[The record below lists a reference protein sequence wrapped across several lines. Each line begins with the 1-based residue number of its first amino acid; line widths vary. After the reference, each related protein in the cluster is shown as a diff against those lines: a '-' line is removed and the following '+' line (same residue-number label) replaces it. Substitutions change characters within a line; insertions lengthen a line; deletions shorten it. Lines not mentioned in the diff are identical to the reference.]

1 MSTPA
6 YEKLG
11 QFYLGKRYDLAT
23 RTRHDDLLL
32 VDAKDYTTH
41 AVIIGMTGSGKT
53 GLGIGMLE
61 EAAIDHIPVIAIDPK
76 GDLGNIAL
84 TFPGLAAADFRPWID
99 PQQATAAGLDPEGF
113 ADAQASLW
121 RKGLASWDQDGA
133 RIQRLRDAADVAI
146 YTPGSSAGR
155 PLSLLRG
162 FSAPPAVVRE
172 DAEAFA
178 ERVNATATGLLALLG
193 VEADPITSREHIL
206 LANLL
211 SHAWQQGHDLDLP
224 SLIGAVQQPPF
235 AQIGVMPVDTVFPAK
250 DRLGFAMRLNNL
262 LAAPGFQAWMQGDPL
277 DTASLLYTPAGKPR
291 VSVVSIAHLGDA
303 ERMFFVTMLLAD
315 VIAWMRQQPGTGSL
329 RAILYIDELFGYM
342 PPVANPPSK
351 LLLLTLLKQ
360 ARAFGL
366 GVIMATQNPVD
377 LDYKGLSNT
386 GLWFIGRLQTER
398 DKARVM
404 DGLAGASGGAPFDQ
418 AAMERTI
425 SGLGKRVFLMH
436 SVHENEPTTFE
447 TRWAMSYLAG
457 PMTREQIRRL
467 GAAADGAPSAP
478 AAAAAAVA
486 PVVPAAAVAAVAPR
500 GADAPAAPSMAPA
513 GAAPRAPILPA
524 EIVQVWFPSTAGAS
538 ASWRP
543 AVLGVADVAYEN
555 AKLGVAEQDRTAW
568 LCALDEGVLALDW
581 STAEVIDVDVNG
593 LARTA
598 QAGAEFGSVPAVAAN
613 PKSYATWSRALQKFL
628 TSNGGVTLYQSKALK
643 LVSHV
648 GEREG
653 AFRARL
659 QLAAR
664 EAADARVEAVR
675 RKYAVRV
682 NAAQEKVRKAEAAI
696 GVQEQKASQ
705 AKMDS
710 AISIG
715 SAVLGALFGR
725 KAVSAST
732 LGKAGTAARSM
743 GRASARGSDVERAR
757 DTFEAA
763 QQDLADLEARITEE
777 LALEE
782 AAFDALAEQLDEVVV
797 RPKSTGVQVQVVA
810 LAWVPDDNAPRPR
823 A

>member
-11 QFYLGKRYDLAT
+11 QFYLGKRYDLET
-23 RTRHDDLLL
+23 RTRHDDLVL

-84 TFPGLAAADFRPWID
+84 TFPNLAASDFRPWID

-121 RKGLASWDQDGA
+121 RKGLDSWGQDGA

-162 FSAPPAVVRE
+162 FSAPPPVVRQ

-193 VEADPITSREHIL
+193 LEADPITSREHIL
-206 LANLL
+206 LANLF
-211 SHAWQQGHDLDLP
+211 SHAWQQGQDLDLP
-224 SLIGAVQQPPF
+224 ALIGAVQQPPF

-250 DRLGFAMRLNNL
+250 DRMGFAMRLNNL

-277 DTASLLYTPAGKPR
+277 DTASLLYTPTGKPR

-467 GAAADGAPSAP
+467 GESTPSLAPPAATPVVAPLMAATPAPSSATTP
-478 AAAAAAVA
+478 SAST
-486 PVVPAAAVAAVAPR
+486 PV
-500 GADAPAAPSMAPA
+500 DARP
-513 GAAPRAPILPA
+513 PILPP
-524 EIVQVWFPSTAGAS
+524 EIVQVWFPSTAGAD
-538 ASWRP
+538 AVWRP
-543 AVLGVADVAYEN
+543 AVLGVADIAYEN
-555 AKLGVAEQDRTAW
+555 AKLGVAEQERTAW

-581 STAEVIDVDVNG
+581 TSAQAIDVDVNR
-593 LARTA
+593 LERSA
-598 QAGAEFGSVPAVAAN
+598 QAGSEFAAVPAVAATA
-613 PKSYATWSRALQKFL
+613 KSYATWTRALQKFI
-628 TSNGGVTLYQSKALK
+628 TTNGGVTLYQSKALK

-648 GEREG
+648 GESEG

-664 EAADARVEAVR
+664 EAADAKIEAVR

-682 NAAQEKVRKAEAAI
+682 NAATEKVRKAEAAI

-705 AKMDS
+705 AKLDS
-710 AISIG
+710 ALTIG

-725 KAVSAST
+725 KKVSAST

-743 GRASARGSDVERAR
+743 GRASARGDDVERAR
-757 DTFEAA
+757 QSFEAA
-763 QQDLADLEARITEE
+763 QQELADLEARITEE
-777 LALEE
+777 LALES

-810 LAWVPDDNAPRPR
+810 LAWVPDDNAPPPR

>member
-1 MSTPA
+1 MSHE

-11 QFYLGKRYDLAT
+11 AFFLGKEYDLDT
-23 RTRHDDLLL
+23 RTRHDDLVL
-32 VDAKDYTTH
+32 VDAKDFTTH

-53 GLGIGMLE
+53 GLGIGLLE

-84 TFPGLAAADFRPWID
+84 TFPSLSPGDFRPWID
-99 PQQATAAGLDPEGF
+99 PQQATTAGQTPEAF
-113 ADAQASLW
+113 AEAQAALW
-121 RKGLASWDQDGA
+121 SKGLAGWGQDGE
-133 RIQRLRDAADVAI
+133 RIQRLRDAADVSI

-155 PLSLLRG
+155 PISLLRG
-162 FSAPPAVVRE
+162 FTAPPPIVR
-172 DAEAFA
+172 DDVEAFA

-193 VEADPITSREHIL
+193 IDADPITSREHIL
-206 LANLL
+206 LSNILA
-211 SHAWQQGHDLDLP
+211 HAWQQGTDLDLAL
-224 SLIGAVQQPPF
+224 LIGAIQSPPF
-235 AQIGVMPVDTVFPAK
+235 AQIGVMPVDSVFPAK
-250 DRLGFAMRLNNL
+250 DRSAFAMRLNNL
-262 LAAPGFQAWMQGDPL
+262 LAAPGFQAWMQGEPL
-277 DTASLLYTPAGKPR
+277 DAASLFYTPAGKPR

-315 VIAWMRQQPGTGSL
+315 IIAWMRQQPGTGSL

-351 LLLLTLLKQ
+351 QLLLTLLKQ

-366 GVIMATQNPVD
+366 GVVVATQNPVD

-404 DGLAGASGGAPFDQ
+404 DGLAGASGGAPFDR

-436 SVHENEPTTFE
+436 SVHENAPTTFE

-467 GAAADGAPSAP
+467 RDAGVEATPATAPTTPVALQAAVWSP
-478 AAAAAAVA
+478 AAATTAAA
-486 PVVPAAAVAAVAPR
+486 
-500 GADAPAAPSMAPA
+500 APAPA
-513 GAAPRAPILPA
+513 NGPARPPILPPD
-524 EIVQVWFPSTAGAS
+524 ITQVWLPARS
-538 ASWRP
+538 ANATWHP
-543 AVLGVADVAYEN
+543 AVLGVADVTYTQAR
-555 AKLGVAEQDRTAW
+555 LGVAEQRRGAW
-568 LCALDEGVLALDW
+568 LAPLDEDMLALDW
-581 STAEVIDVDVNG
+581 GTAGEVDVDVNALG
-593 LARTA
+593 RDA
-598 QAGAEFGSVPAVAAN
+598 QPGAAFDPVPSLAAN
-613 PKSYATWSRALQKFL
+613 PKSYAAWSRALQKFVS
-628 TSNGGVTLYQSKALK
+628 TNDGVTLYQSKALK

-648 GEREG
+648 GEGEG

-664 EAADARVEAVR
+664 EAGDARVEATR
-675 RKYAVRV
+675 KKYAARLQ
-682 NAAQEKVRKAEAAI
+682 AAAEKVRRTEAAI
-696 GVQEQKASQ
+696 ETHEARATQ
-705 AKMDS
+705 AKLDS

-725 KAVSAST
+725 KKVSAST

-743 GRASARGSDVERAR
+743 GRAQSQSGNVARATE
-757 DTFEAA
+757 TFEAA
-763 QQDLADLEARITEE
+763 QQELADLEARVAEE
-777 LALEE
+777 LQLE
-782 AAFDALAEQLDEVVV
+782 AAAYDALAEQLEEITV
-797 RPKSTGVQVQVVA
+797 RPKSSDVHVQFVA
-810 LAWVPDDNAPRPR
+810 LAWVPSDNAPRPR

>member
-1 MSTPA
+1 MSHE

-11 QFYLGKRYDLAT
+11 AFFLGKEYDLDT
-23 RTRHDDLLL
+23 RTRHDDLVL
-32 VDAKDYTTH
+32 VDAKDFTTH

-53 GLGIGMLE
+53 GLGIGLLE

-84 TFPGLAAADFRPWID
+84 TFPALAASDFQPWID
-99 PQQATAAGLDPEGF
+99 PQQATTAGQTPDAFAAS
-113 ADAQASLW
+113 QAELW
-121 RKGLASWDQDGA
+121 KKGLAGWGQDGD
-133 RIQRLRDAADVAI
+133 RIQRLRDAAEVSI

-155 PLSLLRG
+155 PISLLRG
-162 FSAPPAVVRE
+162 FTAPPPIVR
-172 DAEAFA
+172 DDFEAFA

-193 VEADPITSREHIL
+193 IDADPITSREHIL
-206 LANLL
+206 LSNIL
-211 SHAWQQGHDLDLP
+211 SHAWQQGTDLDLAL
-224 SLIGAVQQPPF
+224 LIGAIQSPPF
-235 AQIGVMPVDTVFPAK
+235 AQIGVMPVDSVFPAK
-250 DRLGFAMRLNNL
+250 DRSAFAMRLNNL
-262 LAAPGFQAWMQGDPL
+262 LAAPGFQAWMQGEPL
-277 DTASLLYTPAGKPR
+277 DAASLFYTPAGKPR

-315 VIAWMRQQPGTGSL
+315 IIAWMRQQPGTGSL

-351 LLLLTLLKQ
+351 QLLLTLLKQ

-366 GVIMATQNPVD
+366 GVVVATQNPVD

-404 DGLAGASGGAPFDQ
+404 DGLEGASGNTPFDR

-467 GAAADGAPSAP
+467 RDAGAGAPPVTPAPTAASLQAAVWAP
-478 AAAAAAVA
+478 AAAAAPPSA
-486 PVVPAAAVAAVAPR
+486 PPASLAQ
-500 GADAPAAPSMAPA
+500 APSADTPARPPILPPDITQVWLPSRGA
-513 GAAPRAPILPA
+513 GAA
-524 EIVQVWFPSTAGAS
+524 WH
-538 ASWRP
+538 P
-543 AVLGVADVAYEN
+543 AVLGVADVTYTQAR
-555 AKLGVAEQDRTAW
+555 LGVAEQRRAAW
-568 LCALDEGVLALDW
+568 LAPLDEGMLALDW
-581 STAEVIDVDVNG
+581 GAATEIDVDVNA
-593 LARTA
+593 LERDA
-598 QAGAEFGSVPAVAAN
+598 QPGAAFDPVPSLAAN
-613 PKSYATWSRALQKFL
+613 PKSYAAWSRALQKYVS
-628 TSNGGVTLYQSKALK
+628 TNDGVTLYQSKALK

-648 GEREG
+648 GESEG

-664 EAADARVEAVR
+664 EAGDARVEAMR
-675 RKYAVRV
+675 KKYATRLQ
-682 NAAQEKVRKAEAAI
+682 AAQEKVRRTQAAI
-696 GVQEQKASQ
+696 ETHEARATQ
-705 AKMDS
+705 AKVDS

-725 KAVSAST
+725 KKVSAST

-743 GRASARGSDVERAR
+743 GRAQSQSGNVARATE
-757 DTFEAA
+757 TFEAA
-763 QQDLADLEARITEE
+763 QQELADLEARVAEE
-777 LALEE
+777 LQLE
-782 AAFDALAEQLDEVVV
+782 AAAYDALAEQLEEVTV
-797 RPKSTGVQVQVVA
+797 RPKSADVHVQFVA
-810 LAWVPDDNAPRPR
+810 LAWVPSDNAPR
-823 A
+823 AGA

>member
-1 MSTPA
+1 MTTPA

-11 QFYLGKRYDLAT
+11 QFYLGKRYDLET
-23 RTRHDDLLL
+23 RTRHDDLVL

-84 TFPGLAAADFRPWID
+84 TFPNLAASDFRPWID
-99 PQQATAAGLDPEGF
+99 PQQATAAGLDPETF

-121 RKGLASWDQDGA
+121 RKGLDSWGQDGA

-162 FSAPPAVVRE
+162 FSAPPPVVRQ

-193 VEADPITSREHIL
+193 LEADPITSREHIL

-211 SHAWQQGHDLDLP
+211 SHAWQQGQDLDLP
-224 SLIGAVQQPPF
+224 ALIGAVQQPPF

-250 DRLGFAMRLNNL
+250 DRMGFAMRLNNL

-277 DTASLLYTPAGKPR
+277 DTASLLYSPSGKPR
-291 VSVVSIAHLGDA
+291 VSVISIAHLGDA

-351 LLLLTLLKQ
+351 VLLLTLLKQ

-467 GAAADGAPSAP
+467 GDATPSIAPSAAVP
-478 AAAAAAVA
+478 AVA
-486 PVVPAAAVAAVAPR
+486 PLLTASPTVARPVPDTSSAPTAARP
-500 GADAPAAPSMAPA
+500 
-513 GAAPRAPILPA
+513 PILPP
-524 EIVQVWFPSTAGAS
+524 EIVQVWFPSTAGAE
-538 ASWRP
+538 AVWRP
-543 AVLGVADVAYEN
+543 AVLGVADIAYEN
-555 AKLGVAEQDRTAW
+555 AKLGVAEQERTAW

-581 STAEVIDVDVNG
+581 SSAEAIDVDVNR
-593 LARTA
+593 LARNP
-598 QAGAEFGSVPAVAAN
+598 QAGSEFVSVPAVAASA
-613 PKSYATWSRALQKFL
+613 KSYATWTRALQKFI
-628 TSNGGVTLYQSKALK
+628 TTNGGVTLYQSKALK

-648 GEREG
+648 GESEG

-682 NAAQEKVRKAEAAI
+682 NAATEKVRKAEAAI

-705 AKMDS
+705 AKLDS
-710 AISIG
+710 ALTIG

-725 KAVSAST
+725 KKVSAST

-743 GRASARGSDVERAR
+743 GRASARGDDVERAR
-757 DTFEAA
+757 ETFEAA
-763 QQDLADLEARITEE
+763 QQELADLEARITDE
-777 LALEE
+777 LALES
-782 AAFDALAEQLDEVVV
+782 AAFDALAEQLDAVVV
-797 RPKSTGVQVQVVA
+797 RPKSTGVQVQAVA
-810 LAWVPDDNAPRPR
+810 LAWVPDDNAPPAR